1 SRARR
6 AGAGRARRRTGRRC
20 LCPHGGSGRLEDP
33 GGRRPGRTGGGA
45 GRRGGRLARA
55 GGRAFDRRSTRRHA
69 VRCVARWVDRVARAA
84 RGLDRRARGG
94 RRERRRRGA
103 AQGQGRTGRGDA
115 MKRRAIVAVVVVLGW
130 AAAWA
135 AWPTVAT
142 GQQVPRSLRIRAG
155 AKDDRGGPA
164 SPRALLPGGWRPLA
178 IAKWGMLGA
187 TAVAA
192 VYGLSASIEADGL
205 YDRIS
210 QICASDA
217 GRCAEL
223 PEGGY

>member
-1 SRARR
+1 
-6 AGAGRARRRTGRRC
+6 
-20 LCPHGGSGRLEDP
+20 
-33 GGRRPGRTGGGA
+33 
-45 GRRGGRLARA
+45 
-55 GGRAFDRRSTRRHA
+55 
-69 VRCVARWVDRVARAA
+69 
-84 RGLDRRARGG
+84 
-94 RRERRRRGA
+94 
-103 AQGQGRTGRGDA
+103 

-155 AKDDRGGPA
+155 ATDDRGGPA

-223 PEGGY
+223 PEGGYADAEVARLDRDARELDDRARRGLLATQVGVAATLALFILDLRDGGPPPNLPYVPPQLRVGFGRDGAFRVAGRIATP